1 MGDMRESKIVPPED
15 LEVFDRKK
23 PPPSEEPWVTR
34 GAAGY
39 FVYNPAA
46 YAALGRPAA
55 VEYLFSP
62 QHKILGFRA
71 ADPDSPL
78 SYPVYQQGNSKNFQ
92 SAGQALHS
100 HYGLPTGQAF
110 RYRAELIE
118 GILYIDLDDE
128 DALPVGRKSPR
139 AEE

>member
-1 MGDMRESKIVPPED
+1 MGDVRESKIVPPND

-118 GILYIDLDDE
+118 CILYIDLDDE